1 MAGETNGSV
10 LCLVWFSWRS
20 CFQNALLFV
29 WCLCILLHKIHALLW
44 FVPIIK
50 AEILALSIQIRLC
63 VCSPGD
69 LRSLW
74 KADLVTLLPGDCL
87 AVNTHIKRPKLPA
100 SASLSIFFLL
110 LYFICFSKC
119 TTFLL
124 KPFCLVAST
133 LKCSYFY
140 VFLFQTLEPCIVL
153 NRGTEWVG
161 CSRNG
166 LRISQDALNLSDVR
180 PTSQFHPEPF

>member
-100 SASLSIFFLL
+100 SASLSIFFSVTLFHLFFQMHYFSSEAILPSCLYPEMFLL
-110 LYFICFSKC
+110 LCISFSD
-119 TTFLL
+119 TG
-124 KPFCLVAST
+124 T
-133 LKCSYFY
+133 LH
-140 VFLFQTLEPCIVL
+140 
-153 NRGTEWVG
+153 
-161 CSRNG
+161 
-166 LRISQDALNLSDVR
+166 R
-180 PTSQFHPEPF
+180 P